1 MIIHDMRNPTSAI
14 KNGLELAN
22 LRLLENHKIIEEW
35 NKFKSC
41 SRLTENLT
49 NLCDN
54 LGGEMEYLDF
64 DQQVANVNYN

>member
-1 MIIHDMRNPTSAI
+1 MRNPTSSI

-22 LRLLENHKIIEEW
+22 LRLLENHKIIDEW
-35 NKFKSC
+35 NTFEQSC
-41 SRLTENLT
+41 SRLSEELT

-54 LGGEMEYLDF
+54 LGDEIEHLDF